1 MSECKYVKY
10 GCSYKE
16 TGCSDCIAKAA
27 YNKAIKDF
35 KMNSDQNPEDSNLE
49 DTTKLEETGDYI
61 TTAYGS
67 LYYLKCKKCGRDDI
81 IDTNGYNFCPYCGR
95 KITY

>member
-27 YNKAIKDF
+27 YNKKFIRLVGI
-35 KMNSDQNPEDSNLE
+35 E
-49 DTTKLEETGDYI
+49 
-61 TTAYGS
+61 
-67 LYYLKCKKCGRDDI
+67 
-81 IDTNGYNFCPYCGR
+81 
-95 KITY
+95 

>member
-27 YNKAIKDF
+27 YNKAIEDF

-67 LYYLKCKKCGRDDI
+67 LYYLKCKNVVAM
-81 IDTNGYNFCPYCGR
+81 T
-95 KITY
+95 

>member
-1 MSECKYVKY
+1 MSECKNVKH

-27 YNKAIKDF
+27 YNKAIEDF

-67 LYYLKCKKCGRDDI
+67 LYYLKCKKCGHDDI